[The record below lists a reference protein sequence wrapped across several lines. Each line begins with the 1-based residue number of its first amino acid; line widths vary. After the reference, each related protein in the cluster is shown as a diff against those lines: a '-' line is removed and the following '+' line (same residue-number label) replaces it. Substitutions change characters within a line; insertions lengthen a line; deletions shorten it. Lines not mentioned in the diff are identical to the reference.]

1 MTEPESGAT
10 PPEKPVEKP
19 ADQAAEK
26 PAVSEKPAEQAAEKP
41 AAATE
46 QPAAAAPAA
55 EKPVAAP
62 AAPAPEKP
70 AAAPAADKPA
80 AAPAAEK
87 PAAAPAAAAPA
98 ADKPAAATAAA
109 GDKPVAKPAAAAH
122 AAPAKPAEPP
132 KPLEPGYFGQFL
144 KEHGI
149 NSEREADHSRGV
161 ECIVVAAKDIETVLK
176 RLRNSPETQLNY
188 LITITGVEQAEHF
201 ESVYHLWSYTNLKE
215 LVVKVKIQKS
225 SVAEGALPVVPSIA
239 NFWGAANWH
248 ERETYDLVGIRYSG
262 HPYLRRILNP
272 WDWAGHPLR
281 RDYKQP
287 VDALNDKNPDS
298 FR

>member
-10 PPEKPVEKP
+10 PPEKP
-19 ADQAAEK
+19 AEK
-26 PAVSEKPAEQAAEKP
+26 PVEQAAEKP
-41 AAATE
+41 VSEQAAAPAE
-46 QPAAAAPAA
+46 KPAAAAP
-55 EKPVAAP
+55 E
-62 AAPAPEKP
+62 
-70 AAAPAADKPA
+70 AAAPV
-80 AAPAAEK
+80 EK
-87 PAAAPAAAAPA
+87 PAAPAAAAPA
-98 ADKPAAATAAA
+98 TAAA
-109 GDKPVAKPAAAAH
+109 APAEKPTAPAAPAGDAAAAAKPVAKPAAAAAH

-132 KPLEPGYFGQFL
+132 KPLEPGFFGTFL
-144 KEHGI
+144 KEIGI
-149 NSEREADHSRGV
+149 DSERDPDHSRGV
-161 ECIVVAAKDIETVLK
+161 ECITVAAKDLESAVK
-176 RLRNSPETQLNY
+176 RLRNSPETQMNY
-188 LITITGVEQAEHF
+188 LITITGVEQADHF

-215 LVVKVKIQKS
+215 LVLKVKIPKS
-225 SVAEGALPVVPSIA
+225 SVPEGALPVVPSIA

-272 WDWAGHPLR
+272 WDWEGHPLR